1 MISIG
6 ICKFLS
12 DDTIMY
18 FRWEAIEHHED
29 VYSCGF
35 IYPKLYT
42 TFEDA
47 CCGDEDYMYNFNTCT
62 HNLEDVMIC
71 LNCFDTSWT
80 VCGKCKACRCPE
92 CMMLSNTSL

>member
-6 ICKFLS
+6 LVKFLS

-18 FRWEAIEHHED
+18 FRWESIQYHRN
-29 VYSCGF
+29 VYRCGF

-92 CMMLSNTSL
+92 CMMLSNTSV